1 MRRRNLRNFIFI
13 AMLAVIA
20 DQLTKLLA
28 AYYLTAQGGGPLL
41 QFAARYFTL
50 WHQLPFTPGR
60 PIEVW
65 EPWIRFSYASN
76 TGMAWGLLNEHTA
89 VLSLISLFLSVIIC
103 IVWSRYAQRNW
114 LLTIALGLVLGGALG
129 NFVDRFRLK
138 EVVDFIDVLIPL
150 VRYDFPVFNLADSC
164 ASVGTMLI
172 AGYLVAMDMRA
183 SRRQKLLAF
192 DRTRYLP

>member
-1 MRRRNLRNFIFI
+1 MRRRNLRNFILI
-13 AMLAVIA
+13 AIVAVIA

-28 AYYLTAQGGGPLL
+28 AYYLTAQGGGSLL
-41 QFAARYFTL
+41 QFATRYFTL
-50 WHQLPFTPGR
+50 WHHLPFSPGR
-60 PIEVW
+60 PISVW

-76 TGMAWGLLNEHTA
+76 TGMAWGLLNEHTT

-103 IVWSRYAQRNW
+103 IVWSRYAQRNL

-192 DRTRYLP
+192 DHTTYLP